1 MRRNNRIIGLT
12 YQSLTQSNRVTRLG
26 EARRRLNKSPLMGA
40 TTRKRPTLSTAKPL
54 RYHTAIYELSGCY
67 PLSYPLVSLW
77 LSQCAIAIRQA
88 PAYALA
94 RHSSAH
100 RGLSSGKARAIL
112 GRFAQHMRNRAH
124 ARLSIAGARTRS
136 TTLGYRQA
144 IADPPSTTPDGG
156 KRGVESQ
163 GRPRVSITK
172 FECSFTRAGLGGPWA
187 IPRLYLCHPW
197 LLRGFASA
205 IRHYPITSLCI
216 RYVVPRQ
223 SSLSLLC
230 CTQLAR
236 HRIHLPHP
244 ALPDTGA
251 DFVTSYRAVIAIVTF
266 H

>member
-1 MRRNNRIIGLT
+1 MR
-12 YQSLTQSNRVTRLG
+12 
-26 EARRRLNKSPLMGA
+26 
-40 TTRKRPTLSTAKPL
+40 
-54 RYHTAIYELSGCY
+54 Y
-67 PLSYPLVSLW
+67 PLSYHRSILW

-100 RGLSSGKARAIL
+100 RGLSHGYQWAIPWALRATTQ
-112 GRFAQHMRNRAH
+112 GNDEPGAG

-136 TTLGYRQA
+136 TALGYRQA

-187 IPRLYLCHPW
+187 IPRLYRSHPW

-205 IRHYPITSLCI
+205 IRHYPIASLCI
-216 RYVVPRQ
+216 RSVVPRQ

-244 ALPDTGA
+244 ALPDTST
-251 DFVTSYRAVIAIVTF
+251 DFVTSQ
-266 H
+266 